1 MIPSFKLTLYVRAQL
16 TSGHESSCAPKSSG
30 RGLIMIIT
38 IKSVLQAGRQALPP
52 EVSQEKNPG

>member
-30 RGLIMIIT
+30 RGLIVIIT
-38 IKSVLQAGRQALPP
+38 IKSV
-52 EVSQEKNPG
+52 